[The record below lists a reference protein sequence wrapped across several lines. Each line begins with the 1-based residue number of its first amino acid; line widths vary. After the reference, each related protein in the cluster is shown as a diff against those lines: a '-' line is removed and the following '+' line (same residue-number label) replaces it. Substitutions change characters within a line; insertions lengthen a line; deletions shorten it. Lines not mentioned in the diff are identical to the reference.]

1 MALRPLSGN
10 RSLRVLPLGAES
22 WRSLEDNPLP
32 SYPLTIL
39 WDKRGSAVALPA
51 PPPQPPPRPGPTAR
65 LAAPGSPAALAP
77 GVTGLART
85 AQTGTLLQPR
95 EECGSLGRELNAL
108 ARLLTNLQLPRAP
121 PPPPQSG
128 SCPPNPVT
136 PLHPAPR
143 PADRRPNT
151 GLGRPKGF
159 RKTKDLWSN
168 FPRGGRRRLPGPC
181 TPTPGCS
188 PGN

>member
-1 MALRPLSGN
+1 MGQTGLR
-10 RSLRVLPLGAES
+10 RSSAGA
-22 WRSLEDNPLP
+22 
-32 SYPLTIL
+32 
-39 WDKRGSAVALPA
+39 
-51 PPPQPPPRPGPTAR
+51 PPQPPPRPGPTAR

-128 SCPPNPVT
+128 SCPPNPVI

-168 FPRGGRRRLPGPC
+168 FPRGGAEASPWSLHPDSRLLPWQLIPGREAVPRVPAAQERAGGRR
-181 TPTPGCS
+181 
-188 PGN
+188 GN